1 MEEID
6 LKELI
11 GMFLE
16 KKFLIIFVVI
26 LFQNYEGKILQNRT
40 FFGNIKL

>member
-16 KKFLIIFVVI
+16 RKFLIIIIVLLAAI
-26 LFQNYEGKILQNRT
+26 LGVF
-40 FFGNIKL
+40 